1 MPEIRVE
8 SLSHVYSQGT
18 PFEKVAIDQIDLT
31 IGAGEFVAVLGH
43 TGSGKSTFVQHLNG
57 LLSPTSGRI
66 LLDGQDIH
74 RSKHALHDVRFQV
87 GLVFQYPEYQLF
99 EETVYDDIAF
109 GPKNMKLSGHELE
122 EHIRVGAKFAGVDES
137 LFPLSPLDLS
147 GGQKRRVA
155 IAGVMAMEPGILILD
170 EPTAGLDPAGCQD
183 ILDNI
188 RRYRDETGATILL
201 VTHDMSVAAR
211 IADRVLVLSGGKVA
225 FDGTPQEVFA
235 HVEELR
241 TIGLD
246 IPGSTSVAE
255 KLRALGFSLPESICT
270 VSELR
275 DAILALKGGAAAC

>member
-8 SLSHVYSQGT
+8 ALRHVYSPGT
-18 PFEKVAIDQIDLT
+18 PFEKIAVDQIDLT
-31 IGAGEFVAVLGH
+31 IAAGEFVAVLGH

-57 LLSPTSGRI
+57 LLAPTSGRI

-74 RSKHALHDVRFQV
+74 RSKHALRDVRFQV

-109 GPKNMKLSGHELE
+109 GPKNMQLSGSELE
-122 EHIRVGAKFAGVDES
+122 EHVRIGAKFAGVDEE
-137 LFPLSPLDLS
+137 LFPSSPLDLS

-170 EPTAGLDPAGCQD
+170 EPTAGLDPAGCLD

-211 IADRVLVLSGGKVA
+211 IADRVLVLAGGKVA
-225 FDGTPQEVFA
+225 FDGTPQQVFS
-235 HVEELR
+235 HVKELR
-241 TIGLD
+241 EIGLD
-246 IPGSTSVAE
+246 IPASTSVAE
-255 KLRALGFSLPESICT
+255 KLRAEGLALPESVCT
-270 VSELR
+270 VEELR
-275 DAILALKGGAAAC
+275 DAILALKGGAAVC